1 MFNYFIVFLI
11 IIIIQIIILGII
23 FSNLELNIE
32 ECDISYN
39 IEVPKKLQV
48 KKLKVNV
55 KIYLF
60 KKINILKIKI
70 YRNYCEIF
78 KIKVHLNILKELKD
92 DKQQGT
98 WFVLKN
104 IGKLKPQIKKIN
116 FEISGGTEDVL
127 LTTFLVPI
135 FSGIVFT
142 FISKNLDEK
151 NNERISNCNIKI
163 LPRYINA
170 NNFSISGTTKIHFDT
185 MRTLFFIKKHKKI
198 KI

>member
-1 MFNYFIVFLI
+1 MFNYFIIFLI

-39 IEVPKKLQV
+39 LEVPRKFKI

-55 KIYLF
+55 KLYLF
-60 KKINILKIKI
+60 KKMNILKIKI
-70 YRNYCEIF
+70 YKNYCEIF
-78 KIKVHLNILKELKD
+78 KMKVHLNVLKELKD
-92 DKQQGT
+92 DNQNGT

-104 IGKLKPQIKKIN
+104 IGKLRPQIKNIN

-142 FISKNLDEK
+142 FISKNIDKK
-151 NNERISNCNIKI
+151 NNEGVSNCNIKI
-163 LPRYINA
+163 LPQYINT
-170 NNFSISGTTKIHFDT
+170 NNFSIKGTTKIHFDT
-185 MRTLFFIKKHKKI
+185 MRTLFFIRKHKKI
-198 KI
+198 KV